1 VDPKKPL
8 SHSDDQP
15 SGNLLKPP
23 LGFLKLKIQKYYMES
38 LVQISKTFKDQ
49 LTTTSL
55 KVAEVFGKQHLHV
68 LRDIEQFLSDQRGVS
83 NFGYT
88 PYIHPQNG
96 QKYHYYEMNQD
107 GFTLLVMGYT
117 GEKALD
123 FKYKFLAAFNQMKQL
138 LNSKEYILSR
148 AFEILNSELQ
158 TKEATIQQ
166 LQETTKTQEIIIK
179 EQAPEVEYSRTV
191 LKANN
196 DWTITTIAKDHDM
209 TAQKLNKILCD
220 MSIQYKRDKHYVLHS
235 KYHGNGYTK
244 TRTHTYVN
252 SHGETCTQIETT
264 WTESG
269 RNFIHNLIKKF
280 NGQGVAR
287 LTV

>member
-1 VDPKKPL
+1 
-8 SHSDDQP
+8 
-15 SGNLLKPP
+15 
-23 LGFLKLKIQKYYMES
+23 MET

-55 KVAEVFGKQHLHV
+55 KVAEVFGKRHDHV
-68 LRDIEQFLSDQRGVS
+68 LRDIEQLISKDLGGVPK
-83 NFGYT
+83 FGET

-96 QKYHYYEMNQD
+96 QTYRIFEMNQD
-107 GFTLLVMGYT
+107 GFALLVMGFT
-117 GEKALD
+117 GDRALE
-123 FKYKFLAAFNQMKQL
+123 FKIKFLKAFNGMKEL
-138 LNSKEYILSR
+138 LNSEDYIVSR
-148 AFEILNSELQ
+148 SLEIMSKRIESQ
-158 TKEATIQQ
+158 TQVIQQ
-166 LQETTKTQEIIIK
+166 LEQTNKLQETIIQ
-179 EQAPEVEYSRTV
+179 EQAPEVEYSRKV
-191 LKANN
+191 LKAHN

-220 MSIQYKRDKHYVLHS
+220 MSIQYKRDKHYVLHA
-235 KYHGNGYTK
+235 KYNGNGYTK

-252 SHGETCTQIETT
+252 GQGETCTHIETT

>member
-1 VDPKKPL
+1 
-8 SHSDDQP
+8 
-15 SGNLLKPP
+15 
-23 LGFLKLKIQKYYMES
+23 MES

-55 KVAEVFGKQHLHV
+55 KVAEVFGKRHDHV
-68 LRDIEQFLSDQRGVS
+68 LRDIEQLISKDLGTLPKFGEGSYVHPS
-83 NFGYT
+83 NNQTYKCF
-88 PYIHPQNG
+88 
-96 QKYHYYEMNQD
+96 EMNQEA
-107 GFTLLVMGYT
+107 FALLVMGYT
-117 GEKALD
+117 GDRALE
-123 FKYKFLAAFNQMKQL
+123 FKVKFLNAFNKMKEL
-138 LNSKEYILSR
+138 LNSDDYIIMRSL
-148 AFEILNSELQ
+148 EIMKTKIDAANQKIELL
-158 TKEATIQQ
+158 E
-166 LQETTKTQEIIIK
+166 ETTKIQETVIQ
-179 EQAPEVEYSRTV
+179 EQAPLVEYSRTV
-191 LKANN
+191 LKAHN

-209 TAQKLNKILCD
+209 TAQKLNKMLCD

>member
-1 VDPKKPL
+1 
-8 SHSDDQP
+8 
-15 SGNLLKPP
+15 
-23 LGFLKLKIQKYYMES
+23 
-38 LVQISKTFKDQ
+38 
-49 LTTTSL
+49 
-55 KVAEVFGKQHLHV
+55 
-68 LRDIEQFLSDQRGVS
+68 
-83 NFGYT
+83 
-88 PYIHPQNG
+88 
-96 QKYHYYEMNQD
+96 
-107 GFTLLVMGYT
+107 MGYT

-280 NGQGVAR
+280 NGKGVAR